1 MVDQAAPYEK
11 SIEAQWEAAKGFL
24 AQNGVIGA
32 EKLLELRDQD
42 EDRWSIKLG
51 VRKLTLT
58 EEYWPNFESMKII
71 FQLRRDSSGV
81 DAICGW
87 IYPTDTGKFFRGQ
100 IYVIPNVDGLEE
112 RGSSVEIVGSNN
124 SDKIPERV
132 SIGIDD
138 HSYLTSADL
147 IEDGEALAV

>member
-1 MVDQAAPYEK
+1 MVEQAKPSEK
-11 SIEAQWEAAKGFL
+11 SVEAQWEAAKGFL

-32 EKLLELRDQD
+32 EKLLELRDRD

-51 VRKLTLT
+51 GRKLTLT
-58 EEYWPNFESMKII
+58 EEYWPNFESMKVI
-71 FQLRRDSSGV
+71 FQLKRDNSGV

-87 IYPTDTGKFFRGQ
+87 VDPTDTGKSFRRQ
-100 IYVIPNVDGLEE
+100 TYLIPNVDGFEE
-112 RGSSVEIVGSNN
+112 QDGSV
-124 SDKIPERV
+124 KILGTDISGDTPVRV

-147 IEDGEALAV
+147 IEDEEELAV